1 MFPPNDKNYVVN
13 YQSKVDP
20 ASEDSILKY
29 HRGIAE
35 VVSMVVGGVNF
46 LCDAAWCLVYALVV
60 FPFKG
65 GDGVLCRHIHGS
77 LVLWCFGGVF
87 FVKRHNVVGGF
98 GLIYELQVSYAQLNV
113 RSEDGR

>member
-1 MFPPNDKNYVVN
+1 
-13 YQSKVDP
+13 VDP
-20 ASEDSILKY
+20 ASEGSILKY
-29 HRGIAE
+29 HQGIAGVFGKE
-35 VVSMVVGGVNF
+35 LAFRVVSMVVGGVNF

-87 FVKRHNVVGGF
+87 LVKRHNVVGGF

>member
-1 MFPPNDKNYVVN
+1 
-13 YQSKVDP
+13 
-20 ASEDSILKY
+20 
-29 HRGIAE
+29 
-35 VVSMVVGGVNF
+35 MVVGGVNF
-46 LCDAAWCLVYALVV
+46 LCDASWCLVYALVV

-65 GDGVLCRHIHGS
+65 GDGLQASRLQSIHGS

-87 FVKRHNVVGGF
+87 LVKRHNVVGGF